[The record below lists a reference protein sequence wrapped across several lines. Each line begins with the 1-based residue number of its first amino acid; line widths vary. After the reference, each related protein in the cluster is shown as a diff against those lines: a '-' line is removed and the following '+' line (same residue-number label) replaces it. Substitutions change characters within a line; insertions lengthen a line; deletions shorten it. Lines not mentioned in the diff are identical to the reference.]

1 MSTRYSRQEL
11 FQPIGTEGQK
21 RLNDSKAIII
31 GAGALGTASAEML
44 VRAGVGS
51 VTILDRDYIEW
62 SNLQRQQLYTEQD
75 VKDRLPKAVAA
86 EKRLKQVNSDV
97 HIKGIVIDV
106 TAHNIDELVSEASI
120 IVDAADNFEVR
131 MIANDAAVKHQIPFL
146 YGACVASYGIQF
158 TVIPGETPCLH
169 CLLEHLPAQ
178 GMTCDTA
185 GIISPVVQQVAAYQ
199 VADALKYLTG
209 HQVTPILKSFDLAK
223 ASLEASVK
231 YLAADLG
238 AEGIRVN
245 SISAGPIRTLS
256 AKGISGFNTIL
267 KDIEERAPL
276 RRTTTPEEVGDT
288 ALFLFSDLSRGMTG
302 ENLHVDSG
310 FHIIAR

>member
-1 MSTRYSRQEL
+1 MNFSL
-11 FQPIGTEGQK
+11 EGRNIVVMGVANK
-21 RLNDSKAIII
+21 RSIAWGIARSLHE
-31 GAGALGTASAEML
+31 AGARLIFTY
-44 VRAGVGS
+44 VG
-51 VTILDRDYIEW
+51 
-62 SNLQRQQLYTEQD
+62 
-75 VKDRLPKAVAA
+75 DRLA
-86 EKRLKQVNSDV
+86 ESVKELASTLERDDSIILPC
-97 HIKGIVIDV
+97 DV
-106 TAHNIDELVSEASI
+106 TSDEEIEKCFAEIKEKVQVIHGVAHAIAFANKEELVGEYLNTNREGFLLAHNISSYSLTAVAKAARPLMTEGGSIVTLTYLGGERVVSNYN
-120 IVDAADNFEVR
+120 VMGV
-131 MIANDAAVKHQIPFL
+131 
-146 YGACVASYGIQF
+146 
-158 TVIPGETPCLH
+158 
-169 CLLEHLPAQ
+169 
-178 GMTCDTA
+178 
-185 GIISPVVQQVAAYQ
+185 
-199 VADALKYLTG
+199 
-209 HQVTPILKSFDLAK
+209 AK

>member
-1 MSTRYSRQEL
+1 MNFSL
-11 FQPIGTEGQK
+11 EGRNIVVMGVANK
-21 RLNDSKAIII
+21 RSIAWGIARSLHE
-31 GAGALGTASAEML
+31 AGARLIFTY
-44 VRAGVGS
+44 VG
-51 VTILDRDYIEW
+51 
-62 SNLQRQQLYTEQD
+62 
-75 VKDRLPKAVAA
+75 DRLA
-86 EKRLKQVNSDV
+86 ESVKELASTLERDDSIILPC
-97 HIKGIVIDV
+97 DV
-106 TAHNIDELVSEASI
+106 TSDEEIEKCFAAIKEKLQVIHGVAHAIAFANKEELVGEYLNTNREGFLLAHNISAYSLTAVAKAARPLMTEGGSIVTLTYLGGERVVSNYN
-120 IVDAADNFEVR
+120 VMGV
-131 MIANDAAVKHQIPFL
+131 
-146 YGACVASYGIQF
+146 
-158 TVIPGETPCLH
+158 
-169 CLLEHLPAQ
+169 
-178 GMTCDTA
+178 
-185 GIISPVVQQVAAYQ
+185 
-199 VADALKYLTG
+199 
-209 HQVTPILKSFDLAK
+209 AK